1 MSDETYGSFRVE
13 FQYNERGK
21 LIKGDTLFH
30 NICDFWVC
38 IHCEGFMTCNEW
50 HHPKTAKLEKVLR
63 KKWEKAKDLSIIS
76 VLLRKIRE
84 GDAAFDPT
92 DYLSKDHEQYFQIL
106 QQWKTDFEK
115 SYLEKYPFL
124 TRSPIRKI

>member
-30 NICDFWVC
+30 NICDFWGC

-50 HHPKTAKLEKVLR
+50 NHPKTAKLEKVLR

-92 DYLSKDHEQYFQIL
+92 DYLPKDHEQYFQIL

-124 TRSPIRKI
+124 TRSPIRKF

>member
-92 DYLSKDHEQYFQIL
+92 DYLPKDHKQYFQIL

-124 TRSPIRKI
+124 TGSPIRKF

>member
-50 HHPKTAKLEKVLR
+50 NHPKTAKLEKVLR

-92 DYLSKDHEQYFQIL
+92 DYLPKDHEQYFQIL

-124 TRSPIRKI
+124 TRSPIRKF

>member
-38 IHCEGFMTCNEW
+38 IHCEVFMTCNEW

-92 DYLSKDHEQYFQIL
+92 DYLPKDHEQYFQIL

-124 TRSPIRKI
+124 TRSPIRKF

>member
-50 HHPKTAKLEKVLR
+50 NHPKTAKLEKVLR

-124 TRSPIRKI
+124 TRSPIRKF

>member
-84 GDAAFDPT
+84 RDAAFDST
-92 DYLSKDHEQYFQIL
+92 DYLPKDREQYFQIL

-124 TRSPIRKI
+124 TRSPIRKF

>member
-92 DYLSKDHEQYFQIL
+92 DYLPKDHEQYFQIL

-124 TRSPIRKI
+124 TRSPIRKF